1 MTPNGTPPAPTAPV
15 SYNAVWCN
23 ERHARLDKDME
34 ERKEMDK
41 EILDRMGKLEARVAR
56 IMGGIG
62 VILVLVEVL
71 SKMLGGG
78 AAG

>member
-23 ERHARLDKDME
+23 ERHARIDSELQ

-41 EILDRMGKLEARVAR
+41 ELLDRMGKLEARVAK

-62 VILVLVEVL
+62 VLLVVIEVVAKL
-71 SKMLGGG
+71 LWGGG
-78 AAG
+78 